1 MGGGDFRNAGSES
14 LGDTAATLDEAG
26 KGQLPF
32 PGMQEVGKALGEV
45 SKNNL
50 VPTKDEVAKG
60 IDESGPK
67 KVSPSLGEGGKAM
80 DPFGNDTSPSPSSR
94 RYV

>member
-14 LGDTAATLDEAG
+14 LGDTAATLDEEG
-26 KGQLPF
+26 KGKPSF
-32 PGMQEVGKALGEV
+32 PAMEEVSKALGEV
-45 SKNNL
+45 SKSNL

-60 IDESGPK
+60 IDESEPE
-67 KVSPSLGEGGKAM
+67 KVGPSLSEGGKAM

-94 RYV
+94 R

>member
-14 LGDTAATLDEAG
+14 LGDTAATLDETG